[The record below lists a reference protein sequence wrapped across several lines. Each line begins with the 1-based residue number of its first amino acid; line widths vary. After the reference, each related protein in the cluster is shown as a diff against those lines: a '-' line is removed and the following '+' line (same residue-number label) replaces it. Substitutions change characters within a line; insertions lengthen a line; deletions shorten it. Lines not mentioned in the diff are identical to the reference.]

1 MSSDINCYNN
11 EEGKLLVV
19 GIGSGVKNLISM
31 LNNEQGKYHLLYMG
45 EEKPIGDGI
54 DFYDMTLLLD
64 DLNTNRRIPGRHK
77 ANICEFLNS
86 HYSDCNI
93 GKILLF
99 VGMNGENGIMVG
111 QFIASIL
118 KEEELPLFA
127 LVTTPFKYEGRSH
140 LESARTL
147 ISEVYPLVD
156 SIFWIDLEATLIGQE
171 ESTESIQSS
180 LNYVDSI
187 LTSTIKSLSDIFNP
201 LYLNFS
207 VPYGSLLENGT
218 ICIPIIEDLGKG
230 NYKEAT
236 ENAFKRLLIGINGM
250 PLPRAL
256 VIDILC
262 SGDYQL
268 MVDDLNVISGTI
280 DRLLPSV
287 TRLEFHLCP
296 IKSSSSV
303 LKLVIYGCGYTLS
316 DMLTITEEIWKPTE
330 EDIRRDKFKQR
341 FTELRRRKAFGETK
355 RISPYDVA
363 ASCSK
368 CKTSSK
374 ELLWD
379 NYCWY
384 DYNGQ
389 LLIEQI
395 YGMCPKCH
403 RRVFSDIILHDNEDD
418 KE

>member
-1 MSSDINCYNN
+1 
-11 EEGKLLVV
+11 
-19 GIGSGVKNLISM
+19 
-31 LNNEQGKYHLLYMG
+31 LY
-45 EEKPIGDGI
+45 
-54 DFYDMTLLLD
+54 
-64 DLNTNRRIPGRHK
+64 
-77 ANICEFLNS
+77 S
-86 HYSDCNI
+86 
-93 GKILLF
+93 
-99 VGMNGENGIMVG
+99 
-111 QFIASIL
+111 
-118 KEEELPLFA
+118 
-127 LVTTPFKYEGRSH
+127 
-140 LESARTL
+140 
-147 ISEVYPLVD
+147 LVD
-156 SIFWIDLEATLIGQE
+156 PLFWIDLETTQIDQK
-171 ESTESIQSS
+171 ESTESIKTS
-180 LNYVDSI
+180 LDYVDSI

-218 ICIPIIEDLGKG
+218 ICIPIVEDLGKG

-268 MVDDLNVISGTI
+268 MMDDLNVISGTI
-280 DRLLPSV
+280 DRLLPSE

-303 LKLVIYGCGYTLS
+303 LKLVIFGCGYTLS
-316 DMLTITEEIWKPTE
+316 DMLTITDEIWKPTE

-355 RISPYDVA
+355 RISPYDDA
-363 ASCSK
+363 ASCYK

-374 ELLWD
+374 ELLWE

-389 LLIEQI
+389 LIMEQI

-403 RRVFSDIILHDNEDD
+403 RRVFRDIILHDNEND

>member
-1 MSSDINCYNN
+1 MGILDFGI
-11 EEGKLLVV
+11 EEGGLLVV
-19 GIGSGVKNLISM
+19 GIGSGVKNVFSM

-45 EEKPIGDGI
+45 EEKPIDDGI

-77 ANICEFLNS
+77 TNICEFLNS

-99 VGMNGENGIMVG
+99 VGMNGENGIMVS
-111 QFIASIL
+111 QFIASLL
-118 KEEELPLFA
+118 KEEGLPLFA
-127 LVTTPFKYEGRSH
+127 LVTTPFKFEGRNY
-140 LESARTL
+140 LGSARTL

-156 SIFWIDLEATLIGQE
+156 SMFWIDLEATQIGQE
-171 ESTESIQSS
+171 ESTESLQTS
-180 LNYVDSI
+180 LDHADSI
-187 LTSTIKSLSDIFNP
+187 LTSTIKTLSNIFNP
-201 LYLNFS
+201 LNLS

-218 ICIPIIEDLGKG
+218 ICIPLVEDLGKG

-268 MVDDLNVISGTI
+268 MMDDLNVISGTI
-280 DRLLPSV
+280 DRLLPSE

-303 LKLVIYGCGYTLS
+303 LKLVIFGCGYTLS
-316 DMLTITEEIWKPTE
+316 DMLTITDEIWKPTE

-355 RISPYDVA
+355 RISPYDDA
-363 ASCSK
+363 ASCYK

-389 LLIEQI
+389 LIMEQI

-403 RRVFSDIILHDNEDD
+403 RRVFRDIILHDNEDD

>member
-1 MSSDINCYNN
+1 MGILDFGI
-11 EEGKLLVV
+11 EDGGLLVV
-19 GIGSGVKNLISM
+19 GVGGRVKNVFSM

-77 ANICEFLNS
+77 AKIFEFLNS

-99 VGMNGENGIMVG
+99 VGMNGENGIIIS
-111 QFIASIL
+111 QFIASLL
-118 KEEELPLFA
+118 KEEGLPLFA
-127 LVTTPFKYEGRSH
+127 LVTTPFKFEGRNY
-140 LESARTL
+140 LGSARTL

-156 SIFWIDLEATLIGQE
+156 SMFWIDLESTQIGQE
-171 ESTESIQSS
+171 ESTESLQTS
-180 LNYVDSI
+180 LDHADSI
-187 LTSTIKSLSDIFNP
+187 LTSTIKTLSNIFNP
-201 LYLNFS
+201 LNLNLS

-218 ICIPIIEDLGKG
+218 ICIPLVEDFGKG

-268 MVDDLNVISGTI
+268 MMDDLNVISGTI
-280 DRLLPSV
+280 DRLLPSE
-287 TRLEFHLCP
+287 TRLEFHMCP

-303 LKLVIYGCGYTLS
+303 LNLVIFGCGYTLS
-316 DMLTITEEIWKPTE
+316 DMLTITDEIWKPTE
-330 EDIRRDKFKQR
+330 EDIRREKFKQR

-355 RISPYDVA
+355 RISPYDDA

-379 NYCWY
+379 DYCWY
-384 DYNGQ
+384 DYNGK
-389 LLIEQI
+389 LLMEQI

-403 RRVFSDIILHDNEDD
+403 RRVFRDIIIHDNEDD

>member
-1 MSSDINCYNN
+1 
-11 EEGKLLVV
+11 
-19 GIGSGVKNLISM
+19 
-31 LNNEQGKYHLLYMG
+31 
-45 EEKPIGDGI
+45 
-54 DFYDMTLLLD
+54 
-64 DLNTNRRIPGRHK
+64 
-77 ANICEFLNS
+77 
-86 HYSDCNI
+86 
-93 GKILLF
+93 
-99 VGMNGENGIMVG
+99 MV
-111 QFIASIL
+111 
-118 KEEELPLFA
+118 
-127 LVTTPFKYEGRSH
+127 
-140 LESARTL
+140 
-147 ISEVYPLVD
+147 
-156 SIFWIDLEATLIGQE
+156 
-171 ESTESIQSS
+171 
-180 LNYVDSI
+180 
-187 LTSTIKSLSDIFNP
+187 STIRALSDIFTP
-201 LYLNFS
+201 LYFNLS
-207 VPYGSLLENGT
+207 VPYGSLLENGN
-218 ICIPIIEDLGKG
+218 ICIPIVEDLRDGR
-230 NYKEAT
+230 YKEST

-268 MVDDLNVISGTI
+268 KIDDLNVISGTI
-280 DRLLPSV
+280 DRLLPSE

-303 LKLVIYGCGYTLS
+303 LKLVIFGCGYTLS
-316 DMLTITEEIWKPTE
+316 DMLTITDEIWKPTE

-355 RISPYDVA
+355 RISPYDDV

-389 LLIEQI
+389 LIMEQI

-403 RRVFSDIILHDNEDD
+403 RRVFRDIILHDNEND

>member
-1 MSSDINCYNN
+1 MGILDFGI
-11 EEGKLLVV
+11 EEGGLLVV
-19 GIGSGVKNLISM
+19 GIGSGVKNVISM

-77 ANICEFLNS
+77 ANIYEFLNS
-86 HYSDCNI
+86 HYSDYNI
-93 GKILLF
+93 GMILLF
-99 VGMNGENGIMVG
+99 VGMNGENGIMVS
-111 QFIASIL
+111 QFIASLL
-118 KEEELPLFA
+118 KEEGLPLFA
-127 LVTTPFKYEGRSH
+127 LATTPFKFEGRSQ
-140 LESARTL
+140 LKSSQLL
-147 ISEVYPLVD
+147 ISELYSLVD
-156 SIFWIDLEATLIGQE
+156 PLFWIDLETTQIDQK
-171 ESTESIQSS
+171 ESTESIKTSFD
-180 LNYVDSI
+180 YVDSI
-187 LTSTIKSLSDIFNP
+187 LTSTIKTLSDIFNP

-207 VPYGSLLENGT
+207 VPYGSLLKNGT
-218 ICIPIIEDLGKG
+218 ICIPIVEDLGKG

-262 SGDYQL
+262 SGDYKL
-268 MVDDLNVISGTI
+268 MMDDLNVISGTI
-280 DRLLPSV
+280 DRLLPSE

-303 LKLVIYGCGYTLS
+303 LKLVIFGCGYTLS
-316 DMLTITEEIWKPTE
+316 DMLTITDEIWKPTE

-355 RISPYDVA
+355 RISPYDDA
-363 ASCSK
+363 ASCYK

-374 ELLWD
+374 ELLWE

-389 LLIEQI
+389 LIMEQI

-403 RRVFSDIILHDNEDD
+403 RRVFRDIILHDNEND